1 MRSSLPVVQS
11 RGRLVLVVA
20 CVAVIVVS
28 SAAAT
33 TATLSPKAVFSARV
47 RAIGTQAQ
55 HALLALPPVTA
66 SSTPTDAAAAAG
78 QLQAIYQR
86 VAGRMAALT
95 PPKAIAA
102 DFKILRGSY
111 QAAARYAGAWRDAI
125 LHGTAQ
131 QVADASH
138 KLYINPES
146 VRGSNAMARM
156 SVKGY
161 YFGTFFH

>member
-1 MRSSLPVVQS
+1 MTARLAVVQS
-11 RGRLVLVVA
+11 RARLWLVVA
-20 CVAVIVVS
+20 AVTMIVVS
-28 SAAAT
+28 SGAAA
-33 TATLSPKAVFSARV
+33 TATLSPKAAFNARV

-55 HALLALPPVTA
+55 HALLALPPATP
-66 SSTPTDAAAAAG
+66 SSTPTDAAATAG

-86 VAGRMAALT
+86 VARRMAALSV
-95 PPKAIAA
+95 PKAIAV
-102 DFKILRGSY
+102 DFKILLASY

-131 QVADASH
+131 QAVDASH
-138 KLYINPES
+138 KLYLNQEN
-146 VRGSNAMARM
+146 VRATNAMGRM

>member
-1 MRSSLPVVQS
+1 
-11 RGRLVLVVA
+11 LVVA
-20 CVAVIVVS
+20 CVALIVVS
-28 SAAAT
+28 SAAAAT
-33 TATLSPKAVFSARV
+33 PTLSPKAAFNARV

-55 HALLALPPVTA
+55 HALLALPPATP
-66 SSTPTDAAAAAG
+66 SSTVADAAATAD

-86 VAGRMAALT
+86 VVRRMAALK

-102 DFKILRGSY
+102 DFKILLASY

-131 QVADASH
+131 QAADASH
-138 KLYINPES
+138 KLYLNPES
-146 VRGSNAMARM
+146 VRASSAMARI
-156 SVKGY
+156 SLKGY